1 MSTRNGEIATKRHIG
16 NTLRNIIRLDM
27 KKKMEKKIDNLYGH
41 GLSMF
46 DNQLSFSQN
55 NLIFKYIFTLYHL
68 INSAKQHKAQV

>member
-46 DNQLSFSQN
+46 DN
-55 NLIFKYIFTLYHL
+55 
-68 INSAKQHKAQV
+68 